1 MVFGGTGI
9 LMSSMQVLPE
19 EEDDFNLWFDTEHLP
34 ERVAI
39 PGFLEARRY
48 ESLSSPVRYL
58 QIYSAV
64 DFEALDSAPYRAALA
79 NQTAWSIHHI
89 TRFIEPTRVVGRL
102 VHSLGQARGA
112 AVALVRL
119 RSKEGA
125 RMVPGLKFYPGLF
138 DVPGVVSVHFVEGDP
153 ELSKAVTVTGP
164 YPGSGDSYIIVECA
178 GADLAQRIVNR
189 MEKPGSSYGE
199 LVEAAAYRLRM
210 DLTAA
215 GLSRIK
221 NGQGLCQSDRPLT
234 CFPRTCQ
241 PLGS

>member
-64 DFEALDSAPYRAALA
+64 DFEALDGAAYRAALA
-79 NQTAWSIHHI
+79 NQTQWSIHHI

-102 VHSLGQARGA
+102 VLSCGQARGA
-112 AVALVRL
+112 AVVLVRL
-119 RSKEGA
+119 RPKEGA
-125 RMVPGLKFYPGLF
+125 RMVPGLQSYCGLM
-138 DVPGVVSVHFVEGDP
+138 DVPGVVSVHFVEGDAR
-153 ELSKAVTVTGP
+153 LSKPVTIAGP
-164 YPGSGDSYIIVECA
+164 HPGSEDSYVIVECA
-178 GADLAQRIVNR
+178 GADLAQRIAGQL
-189 MEKPGSSYGE
+189 EKSAGSYGE
-199 LVEAAAYRLRM
+199 LVGAAVYRFRM
-210 DLTAA
+210 DLSA
-215 GLSRIK
+215 GSLSRGGEVDPI
-221 NGQGLCQSDRPLT
+221 S
-234 CFPRTCQ
+234 RT
-241 PLGS
+241 PDPYG